1 MPFQLVNVGTR
12 PNASDGDPLR
22 VALTK
27 INDNFRRLAN
37 VGPINGTALFIS
49 RTTPN
54 TDSNISMTWSASNS
68 TTVISST
75 SLTNGNIQIAPRGI
89 GRVILPSNA
98 FVSIQGG
105 LNGQFLATQGNGQLY
120 WSYGNGNSV
129 QASGGNYQV
138 QYNINTALSANA
150 NFTFN
155 PNTANLTVAGNVIA
169 AGIYYGNGLSVSA
182 GFGNYSNANV
192 AAYLPVY
199 TGNIAATDIMVN
211 RGNIIT
217 LTAGIASAATVRTDN
232 LQYAN
237 GQAYAFNYSNLNV
250 ANYLPT
256 YTGALENLTGN
267 IITTAN
273 IDGYYLFGNGVYL
286 TGLGATYGNANVAN
300 YLPTYTGNVTAGNI
314 TVTTGITANNLSVN
328 NDLTVSGTGYIYN
341 ISSGGTST
349 LTTANIQYA
358 IVTQDLTA
366 TGANFSGIV
375 SVNRIQTDNYYW
387 ANGVPAA
394 FQANSGSSTNPAG
407 SNTQLQFN
415 NAGSFGASATL
426 TYNRASNTLSVPLIS
441 ATTVTASG
449 GINGTLIGAHYG
461 AVYASSITANANIT
475 GTQASFSGTVTANN
489 FISTGTVGGTA
500 NLNITGTGNL
510 NFFSSGQITANA
522 PVKLASYSSSGL
534 PTGSAGALIYIT
546 STNQPAYYNGTS
558 WRYFDG
564 SAV

>member
-1 MPFQLVNVGTR
+1 MPFQLINVGTR

-22 VALTK
+22 LALQK
-27 INDNFRRLAN
+27 VNDNFRRLAN
-37 VGPINGTALFIS
+37 VGPINGVIISGITA
-49 RTTPN
+49 N
-54 TDSNISMTWSASNS
+54 TDSNLAMTWSAGNS
-68 TTVISST
+68 TSLISST
-75 SLTNGNIQIAPRGI
+75 SLTNGNIQIVPRGI
-89 GRVILPSNA
+89 GRVILPSNTY
-98 FVSIQGG
+98 VSIQGG
-105 LNGQFLATQGNGQLY
+105 LNGQFLATRGNGQLY

-155 PNTANLTVAGNVIA
+155 PNTANLTIVGNVIA
-169 AGIYYGNGLSVSA
+169 TGIYYSNGSPVSTGA
-182 GFGNYSNANV
+182 GNYSNANV

-199 TGNIAATDIMVN
+199 TGNIAATDIVTN
-211 RGNIIT
+211 RGNIVT
-217 LTAGIASAATVRTDN
+217 FTAGIASAGTLRTDN

-237 GQAYAFNYSNLNV
+237 GQAYAFNYSNLMV

-256 YTGALENLTGN
+256 YTGQLTSLTGN
-267 IITTAN
+267 ITTTGN

-286 TGLGATYGNANVAN
+286 TGLGATYGNANVAD
-300 YLPTYTGNVTAGNI
+300 YIDGYTGNITAGNI
-314 TVTTGITANNLSVN
+314 TVTTGVTANNLSAN

-358 IVTQDLTA
+358 IVTQNLTA

-387 ANGVPAA
+387 ANGVPAQ
-394 FQANSGSSTNPAG
+394 FQANSGSAVNPAG
-407 SNTQLQFN
+407 SNTQIQFN
-415 NAGSFGASATL
+415 NAAAFGASAQL
-426 TYNRASNTLSVPLIS
+426 TFDPSSNTLSVPIIS
-441 ATTVTASG
+441 ATTVSASN
-449 GINGTLIGAHYG
+449 GINGTLIGTHYG
-461 AVYASSITANANIT
+461 AVYANTITANANIT
-475 GTQASFSGTVTANN
+475 GVGASFSGTVTANN
-489 FISTGTVGGTA
+489 FVSTGTVNGSA

-510 NFFSSGQITANA
+510 NLQSSGQITANA
-522 PVKLASYSSSGL
+522 PIRLSNYANTSM
-534 PTGSAGALIYIT
+534 PTGTAGAVVYVST
-546 STNQPAYYNGTS
+546 TNQPAYYNGSS